1 MSRATAIRR
10 PARRAR
16 RAGPRCHESGGRPP
30 DRRRR
35 TRCRTRRAPGRR
47 RARSPSTSVA
57 SSCWSAPGSTTRSP
71 SSTRTGSGR
80 VGDHSTSMPSNCSGA
95 EWSRNSPV
103 PARSSRTS
111 TTHSVEEIDVN
122 SATSTWVTYADGRK
136 VDVGA
141 LWNSTAELTAFQKRL
156 ALRMRGTGEG
166 RLDTSSPMLTMQ
178 SNDGSRIVMV
188 LGGDTEH
195 GISTHPRIAIRRF
208 VVRQVGLD
216 GLAELGLFPLE
227 LVGQLRAL
235 VRCGFTMLVSGPPG
249 AGKTTLLTELLG
261 EVSPLERIIT
271 VEKNL
276 LELRLE
282 DDPRHPDAPALF
294 TRHSNAEGEGEIT
307 TRQLVELTRR
317 LNPDRVVVGE
327 LVEDEALDMLD
338 VASMCKRGSLATI
351 HAHTAD
357 IVLQR
362 LAYYV
367 SKSNTNLPE
376 FAVWSLIAQ
385 TVDFVVHIDLVRNAA
400 ADQATTRRVT
410 SIVEVGGLGERGGI
424 ASTEVWGLDDAGE
437 LDAARAAVTAAPQ
450 PAAHVRILPRPVRDA
465 RGHRDLGD
473 DAAGPLDGAAGPRGR
488 RRRRSGRRAE
498 RRARAADGTAAT
510 RRQPRGFV
518 RRGRPGSAS
527 SCSRS
532 PDGSSRALVIADG
545 HLVLGRRVPAPRL
558 RSRRRR
564 RTHRCAGLLDR
575 EPARRAP
582 RRRPA
587 DRRDRVDRSVRPTD
601 HPARGSPAV
610 GSARPPGSRH
620 RVPALRRRARR
631 SARRPRLPPG
641 C

>member
-1 MSRATAIRR
+1 MTV
-10 PARRAR
+10 
-16 RAGPRCHESGGRPP
+16 
-30 DRRRR
+30 D
-35 TRCRTRRAPGRR
+35 TTTPGRR
-47 RARSPSTSVA
+47 GRAAHVLDPVVAVVTDRVALRLIDAIERDEESAAPSLLATDERRQQLMVGAWISDEV
-57 SSCWSAPGSTTRSP
+57 SAINEDRL
-71 SSTRTGSGR
+71 RTGIGPLGIDDEHDVRSR
-80 VGDHSTSMPSNCSGA
+80 VVAELTGA
-95 EWSRNSPV
+95 GPLDPYLSDV
-103 PARSSRTS
+103 G
-111 TTHSVEEIDVN
+111 VEEIDVN
-122 SATSTWVTYADGRK
+122 SASSTWVTYADGRK

-141 LWNSTAELTAFQKRL
+141 LWTSTADLTAFQKRL

-188 LGGDTEH
+188 LGGSTEH

-208 VVRQVGLD
+208 VVRQAGLD
-216 GLAELGLFPLE
+216 GLSALGLFPAE
-227 LVGQLRAL
+227 LVSQLRAL

-307 TRQLVELTRR
+307 TRELVELTRR

-400 ADQATTRRVT
+400 ADQPPVRRVT
-410 SIVEVGGLGERGGI
+410 SIIEVGGLGEAGGV
-424 ASTEVWGLDDAGE
+424 ASTEVWALDDSNE
-437 LDAARAAVTAAPQ
+437 LAQVAPLSTR
-450 PAAHVRILPRPVRDA
+450 HVK
-465 RGHRDLGD
+465 
-473 DAAGPLDGAAGPRGR
+473 
-488 RRRRSGRRAE
+488 
-498 RRARAADGTAAT
+498 
-510 RRQPRGFV
+510 
-518 RRGRPGSAS
+518 
-527 SCSRS
+527 
-532 PDGSSRALVIADG
+532 
-545 HLVLGRRVPAPRL
+545 RL
-558 RSRRRR
+558 RQSGYS
-564 RTHRCAGLLDR
+564 A
-575 EPARRAP
+575 EEF
-582 RRRPA
+582 
-587 DRRDRVDRSVRPTD
+587 
-601 HPARGSPAV
+601 SPV
-610 GSARPPGSRH
+610 GG
-620 RVPALRRRARR
+620 V
-631 SARRPRLPPG
+631 G
-641 C
+641 